1 MLPSFLPKTIPF
13 FEMLE
18 EQNKMLRAVSHEV
31 CLLFSGKSEP
41 EACGGAV
48 ARLEAEAD
56 QKHRNI
62 VRSLS
67 QTFITPIDR
76 EDILRIDQGQEE
88 CIDRLQGLVTRVIV
102 SGFDRIRFPASKIVQ
117 NIDAMLE
124 LTGLMLDGL
133 SKRKDCHKTR
143 VFRSLKEECDSI
155 LAVGLA
161 ELMDPQGDHPAEL
174 IDVIKWSRIY
184 DKLETVLDQV
194 NNLSEAL
201 EEAVLK
207 NA

>member
-31 CLLFSGKSEP
+31 SLLFSGKSEP

-76 EDILRIDQGQEE
+76 EDILRIDQGQ
-88 CIDRLQGLVTRVIV
+88 
-102 SGFDRIRFPASKIVQ
+102 
-117 NIDAMLE
+117 
-124 LTGLMLDGL
+124 GL
-133 SKRKDCHKTR
+133 SSAGLIAS
-143 VFRSLKEECDSI
+143 VSLPPRS
-155 LAVGLA
+155 
-161 ELMDPQGDHPAEL
+161 
-174 IDVIKWSRIY
+174 SRTST
-184 DKLETVLDQV
+184 LC
-194 NNLSEAL
+194 LS
-201 EEAVLK
+201 
-207 NA
+207 

>member
-1 MLPSFLPKTIPF
+1 MLA
-13 FEMLE
+13 
-18 EQNKMLRAVSHEV
+18 EQNRLLRQVAHEIS
-31 CLLFSGKSEP
+31 LLFDGKSAP
-41 EACGGAV
+41 EECGGAV

-102 SGFDRIRFPASKIVQ
+102 SGFSRIRFPAAKIVR
-117 NIDAMLE
+117 NIDGMLDMTGSMLE
-124 LTGLMLDGL
+124 GLA
-133 SKRKDCHKTR
+133 KRSDSHKTR
-143 VFRSLKEECDSI
+143 AFRSLKEECDSV
-155 LAVGLA
+155 LSVGLA
-161 ELMDPQGDHPAEL
+161 ELMDLQEEHPATL
-174 IDVIKWSRIY
+174 IEAIKWSRIY
-184 DKLETVLDQV
+184 DKLESVLDKV
-194 NNLSEAL
+194 NDLFEAL

-207 NA
+207 NV

>member
-1 MLPSFLPKTIPF
+1 
-13 FEMLE
+13 MLE
-18 EQNKMLRAVSHEV
+18 EQNKMLRAVSQEV
-31 CLLFSGKSEP
+31 SLLFSGKSGP

-102 SGFDRIRFPASKIVQ
+102 SGFDRIRFPAAKIVQ

-161 ELMDPQGDHPAEL
+161 ELMDPQGGHPAEL
-174 IDVIKWSRIY
+174 IDAIKWSRIY

-207 NA
+207 NV

>member
-31 CLLFSGKSEP
+31 SLLFSGKSEP

-117 NIDAMLE
+117 N
-124 LTGLMLDGL
+124 L
-133 SKRKDCHKTR
+133 S
-143 VFRSLKEECDSI
+143 
-155 LAVGLA
+155 
-161 ELMDPQGDHPAEL
+161 L
-174 IDVIKWSRIY
+174 IHI
-184 DKLETVLDQV
+184 
-194 NNLSEAL
+194 
-201 EEAVLK
+201 
-207 NA
+207 

>member
-18 EQNKMLRAVSHEV
+18 EQSKLLCSVSHEV
-31 CLLFSGKSEP
+31 SLLFSGKSEP

-62 VRSLS
+62 VRALS
-67 QTFITPIDR
+67 QTFITP
-76 EDILRIDQGQEE
+76 
-88 CIDRLQGLVTRVIV
+88 IDRLQGLVTRVIV
-102 SGFDRIRFPASKIVQ
+102 SGFDRIRFPAAKIVQ

-143 VFRSLKEECDSI
+143 VFRSLKEECDSV

-194 NNLSEAL
+194 NSLSEAL